1 MGRRPNVS
9 DSGPDLVPPK
19 EKRSGRRWLLI
30 VLGISLA
37 FFAYAFS
44 VQATDVDLS
53 QIKDET
59 RREQLFRILRALAH
73 PDLVTHDIQ
82 EILVSAD
89 IYVPCSHGAIAGDQI
104 EPYIVVSP
112 LCGNPRDIVTVA
124 GFGFEAN
131 RSAGL
136 DFIPDSEFD
145 ITLTLARFDT
155 DADGRFSIDVELP
168 DRESENPQHIQART
182 RTQVGTWTNRVSVWS
197 DANENGIE
205 DTGVVPDSGEITIDF
220 TTGRVLTIG
229 SAALV
234 GPEDL
239 VQFISFGNEGIPLSG
254 PAQGEIPFDV
264 GPELNQTFADDVTG
278 NESGVFFS
286 SMDLGAVVPQMTISA
301 NPGTDLGEWQ
311 VVVYDADELNRFD
324 RTPVGDL
331 FAQSPRLSENALDTW
346 DKIIETVALAF
357 LATTVG
363 TLLAIPLSFLAARN
377 LMRDI
382 STPVTNLALNML
394 AFPLGLV
401 LGALLAGWAGDISGT
416 LTENWGVVLVGIV
429 LIPIA
434 MYFAIRW
441 AIPEHDV
448 EPPTTQVKAARGA
461 ALGGVA
467 FAGIIVLYLLAE
479 LSMDVGSFLADNL
492 GLFSFLGTFIATVGE
507 LIEAIMPVVSAVLG
521 AGVLMNLAGRL
532 AYSMRTRLPA
542 GLVRKINLPLAAAA
556 GAVVAVI
563 IGMVIDW
570 FYELA
575 NPARTFWI
583 LAVVGALIGLGLAV
597 RAYGKESVRVGLVIY
612 YAARTLFNTLRSIEP
627 LVMGIVFVVWVG
639 FGPFAGSLALALHTT
654 AALAKLYSE
663 QIESIAAGPLEAV
676 RATGATRLQTVVYAV
691 VPQIVPPFISFTMYR
706 WDINVRMS
714 TIIGFV
720 GGGGI
725 GFLLQQN
732 INLLQ
737 YRAAAAQ
744 MLAIAIVVASM
755 DYISARLRERLV

>member
-1 MGRRPNVS
+1 VS
-9 DSGPDLVPPK
+9 DDKPALIPEK
-19 EKRSGRRWLLI
+19 QKRSSRRWFVI
-30 VLGISLA
+30 ILGLTLA
-37 FFAYAFS
+37 FVAYAFS

-73 PDLVTHDIQ
+73 PDLVQFDTEEVTVI
-82 EILVSAD
+82 AD
-89 IYVPCSHGAIAGDQI
+89 IYLPCSDTTPENNLV
-104 EPYIVVSP
+104 EPYIVVVP
-112 LCGNPRDIVTVA
+112 ECGNPGDLVTIE

-131 RSAGL
+131 TSAGL
-136 DFIPDSEFD
+136 DFIPESDFA

-155 DADGRFSIDVELP
+155 DSEGHFSVEAELP
-168 DRESENPQHIQART
+168 DRMSDNPQQIQART
-182 RTQVGTWTNRVSVWS
+182 KTEVGTWTNRVSIWT
-197 DANENGIE
+197 DANENGVE
-205 DTGVVPDSGEITIDF
+205 DTGIIPDSGEIVVDV
-220 TTGRVLTIG
+220 TTGRVQEIG
-229 SAALV
+229 ALALV
-234 GPEDL
+234 SPDDL
-239 VQFISFGNEGIPLSG
+239 VQFVSFGNDLIPLSG
-254 PAQGEIPFDV
+254 PAQGEIPIDV
-264 GPELNQTFADDVTG
+264 GPSLDGTLATN
-278 NESGVFFS
+278 
-286 SMDLGAVVPQMTISA
+286 GAEVAITSTNLSAEVPQVTITA
-301 NPGTDLGEWQ
+301 APGTDLNEWE
-311 VVVYDADELNRFD
+311 VVVYDTEELNRFD
-324 RTPVGDL
+324 KTAVGDL
-331 FAQSPRLSENALDTW
+331 FALSPRLSENALDTW

-363 TLLAIPLSFLAARN
+363 LLLAIPLSFLAARN

-382 STPVTNLALNML
+382 STPVTNLALNLL
-394 AFPLGLV
+394 ALPIGL
-401 LGALLAGWAGDISGT
+401 LAGAVLAGWANDLAGT
-416 LTENWGVVLVGIV
+416 LNENWVWMVVGLIV
-429 LIPIA
+429 IPAAIL
-434 MYFAIRW
+434 FAIRW
-441 AIPEHDV
+441 AIPESDD
-448 EPPTTQVKAARGA
+448 EPPSSQLKTARAAVL
-461 ALGGVA
+461 ALSA
-467 FAGIIVLYLLAE
+467 FAGIISLYLFSE
-479 LSMDVGSFLADNL
+479 LSSDVGSFLAENL
-492 GLFSFLGTFIATVGE
+492 GVFGFLGKFIATMGE
-507 LIEAIMPVVSAVLG
+507 LLTTILVVVSAVLG

-532 AYSMRTRLPA
+532 GYALRTRLPA
-542 GLVRKINLPLAAAA
+542 GVVRTINLPLAAAA
-556 GAVVAVI
+556 GGVVAVI
-563 IGMVIDW
+563 IGAVIEW
-570 FYELA
+570 FYELG

-583 LAVVGALIGLGLAV
+583 PLIIGAVIGLGLAI
-597 RAYGKESVRVGLVIY
+597 RAYSKESVSVGLVIY

-663 QIESIAAGPLEAV
+663 QVESIAAGPLEAV

-691 VPQIVPPFISFTMYR
+691 VPQIVPPYISFTMYR